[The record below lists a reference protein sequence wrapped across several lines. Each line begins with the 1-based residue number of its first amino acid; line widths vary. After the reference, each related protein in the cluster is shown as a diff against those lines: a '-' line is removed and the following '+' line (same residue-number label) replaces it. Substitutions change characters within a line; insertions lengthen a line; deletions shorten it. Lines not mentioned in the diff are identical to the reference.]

1 MPPRWPRKPDRNDP
15 EYRRLGD
22 RINFALHVGIFAAT
36 NSGLWFVRE
45 LESAS
50 WPWTLWITLG
60 WLGALTLHGVYV
72 FAIANYTTTSA
83 SAESISSKG
92 FGQSGGNST
101 ATGKSPT
108 PSTKTPSRNK

>member
-50 WPWTLWITLG
+50 WPWTLWVTLG
-60 WLGALTLHGVYV
+60 WLGGLTLHGLYV
-72 FAIANYTTTSA
+72 FAIAKYTAPSANTVTS
-83 SAESISSKG
+83 SSKG
-92 FGQSGGNST
+92 FGRSSSNGT
-101 ATGKSPT
+101 AASQPT
-108 PSTKTPSRNK
+108 SPSTKSPSRKK